1 MKLQEFEDILKKK
14 KYKKVKNYSSKE
26 NKLYRKD
33 NNEATDVQVCLVD
46 TGEGLRWMY
55 KKLYVNAGLALGCM
69 ELDIALS
76 GYLEDIKRA
85 DLVIL

>member
-26 NKLYRKD
+26 NILYRKN

-76 GYLEDIKRA
+76 GYLEDITRY
-85 DLVIL
+85 DLAIL